1 MTVKK
6 FLFDLGNVFFDWNP
20 ERILKPIFNDDERM
34 NFFINNISF
43 PLLDTR
49 CDAGITIEVAVNDAI
64 KKFPEFEKEI
74 KLYYPNHGNMVGS
87 FFQKTVDVFYKI
99 KELNYPCFVL
109 SNWSAETYEGMEETY
124 PFLKDFD
131 GKIISGRDFLIKPD
145 PAIYELAISRFD
157 LIPQETLFIDDRLDN
172 IEAAQKLNFQIIHLT
187 NPSLIKELIDPYIG
201 LQENL

>member
-1 MTVKK
+1 MAVQK

-20 ERILKPIFNDDERM
+20 ERVLKPIFNDDERM
-34 NFFINNISF
+34 NFFIKNISF

-49 CDAGITIEVAVNDAI
+49 CDAGITIEVAVNDAV
-64 KKFPEFEKEI
+64 KKFPDFEKEI
-74 KLYYPNHGNMVGS
+74 KLYYPNHGNMVGG
-87 FFQKTVDVFYKI
+87 FFQKTVDIFYKV
-99 KELNYPCFVL
+99 KNLNYPCYVL

-157 LIPQETLFIDDRLDN
+157 IVPQETLFIDDRLDN
-172 IEAAQKLNFQIIHLT
+172 IQAAQNLNFQTIHLT
-187 NPSLIKELIDPYIG
+187 DPSLIQELIEAYIS
-201 LQENL
+201 

>member
-1 MTVKK
+1 MSVKK

-34 NFFINNISF
+34 KFFINNISF

-49 CDAGITIEVAVNDAI
+49 CDAGVTIEVAVNDAV
-64 KKFPEFEKEI
+64 KKFPDFEKEI
-74 KLYYPNHGNMVGS
+74 KLYYPNHGNMVGG
-87 FFQKTVDVFYKI
+87 FFQKTVDIFYKV
-99 KELNYPCFVL
+99 KNLNYSCYVL

-124 PFLKDFD
+124 LFLKDFD

-157 LIPQETLFIDDRLDN
+157 LVPQETLFIDDRLDN
-172 IEAAQKLNFQIIHLT
+172 IEAAQKLNFQTIHLT
-187 NPSLIKELIDPYIG
+187 DPSLIQKLIDPYIS
-201 LQENL
+201 

>member
-20 ERILKPIFNDDERM
+20 ERVLKPIFNDDERM

-49 CDAGITIEVAVNDAI
+49 CDAGITIEIAVNDAI
-64 KKFPEFEKEI
+64 KKFPDFENEI
-74 KLYYPNHGNMVGS
+74 KLYYPNHGNMVGG
-87 FFQKTVDVFYKI
+87 FFQKTVDIFYKL
-99 KELNYPCFVL
+99 KELNYPCYIL
-109 SNWSAETYEGMEETY
+109 SNWSAETYEGMEQKY
-124 PFLKDFD
+124 PFLKDFE

-157 LIPQETLFIDDRLDN
+157 LVPQETLFIDDRLDN

-187 NPSLIKELIDPYIG
+187 DPSLIQELIEPYIS
-201 LQENL
+201 

>member
-1 MTVKK
+1 MIVKK

-74 KLYYPNHGNMVGS
+74 KLYYPNHGNMVGG

-109 SNWSAETYEGMEETY
+109 SNWSAETYEGMEEKY

-172 IEAAQKLNFQIIHLT
+172 IEAAQNLNFQTIHLT
-187 NPSLIKELIDPYIG
+187 NPSLIQDLIDPYI
-201 LQENL
+201 N

>member
-1 MTVKK
+1 MAVKK

-49 CDAGITIEVAVNDAI
+49 CDAGITIEVAVNDAV
-64 KKFPEFEKEI
+64 KKFPDFEKEI
-74 KLYYPNHGNMVGS
+74 KLYYPNHRNMVGG
-87 FFQKTVDVFYKI
+87 FFQKTVDIFYKV
-99 KELNYPCFVL
+99 KNLNYPCYVL

-157 LIPQETLFIDDRLDN
+157 LVPQETLFIDDRLDN
-172 IEAAQKLNFQIIHLT
+172 IQAAQNLNFQTIHLT
-187 NPSLIKELIDPYIG
+187 DPSLIQELIEAYIS
-201 LQENL
+201 

>member
-20 ERILKPIFNDDERM
+20 ERVLKPIFNDDERM

-49 CDAGITIEVAVNDAI
+49 CDAGITIEIAVNDAI
-64 KKFPEFEKEI
+64 KKFPDFENEI
-74 KLYYPNHGNMVGS
+74 KLYYPNHGNMVGG
-87 FFQKTVDVFYKI
+87 FFQKTVDIFYKV
-99 KELNYPCFVL
+99 KELNYPCYIL
-109 SNWSAETYEGMEETY
+109 SNWSAETYEGMEEKY
-124 PFLKDFD
+124 PFLNDFE

-157 LIPQETLFIDDRLDN
+157 LVPQETLFIDDRLDN
-172 IEAAQKLNFQIIHLT
+172 IEAAQKLNFQTIHLT
-187 NPSLIKELIDPYIG
+187 YPSLIQELIEPYIS
-201 LQENL
+201 

>member
-20 ERILKPIFNDDERM
+20 ERVLKPIFNDDERM

-49 CDAGITIEVAVNDAI
+49 CDAGITIEIAVKDAI
-64 KKFPEFEKEI
+64 KKFPDFENEI
-74 KLYYPNHGNMVGS
+74 KLYYPNHGNMVGG
-87 FFQKTVDVFYKI
+87 FFQKAVDIFYKV
-99 KELNYPCFVL
+99 KELNYPCYIL
-109 SNWSAETYEGMEETY
+109 SNWSAETYEGMEEKY
-124 PFLKDFD
+124 PFLKDFE

-157 LIPQETLFIDDRLDN
+157 LVPQETLFIDDRLDN

-187 NPSLIKELIDPYIG
+187 DPSLIQEFIEPYIS
-201 LQENL
+201 

>member
-1 MTVKK
+1 MAVQK

-20 ERILKPIFNDDERM
+20 ERVLKPIFNDDERM
-34 NFFINNISF
+34 NFFIKNISF

-49 CDAGITIEVAVNDAI
+49 CDAGITIEVAVNDAV
-64 KKFPEFEKEI
+64 KKFPDFEKEI
-74 KLYYPNHGNMVGS
+74 KLYYPNHRNMVGG
-87 FFQKTVDVFYKI
+87 FFQKTVDIFYKV
-99 KELNYPCFVL
+99 KNLNYPCYIL

-157 LIPQETLFIDDRLDN
+157 LVPQETLFIDDRLDN
-172 IEAAQKLNFQIIHLT
+172 IQAAQNLNFQTIHLT
-187 NPSLIKELIDPYIG
+187 DPSLIQELIEAYIS
-201 LQENL
+201 

>member
-1 MTVKK
+1 MIVKK

-74 KLYYPNHGNMVGS
+74 KLYYPNHGNMVGG

-172 IEAAQKLNFQIIHLT
+172 IEAAQKFNFQTIHLT
-187 NPSLIKELIDPYIG
+187 DPSLIQELIDSYIR
-201 LQENL
+201 

>member
-1 MTVKK
+1 MIVKK

-74 KLYYPNHGNMVGS
+74 KFYYPNHGNMVGG

-109 SNWSAETYEGMEETY
+109 SNWSAETYEGMEEKY

-145 PAIYELAISRFD
+145 PAIYELAISRFN
-157 LIPQETLFIDDRLDN
+157 LIPEETLFVDDRLDN
-172 IEAAQKLNFQIIHLT
+172 IEAAQNLNFQTIHLT
-187 NPSLIKELIDPYIG
+187 NPSLIQDLIDPYI
-201 LQENL
+201 N

>member
-1 MTVKK
+1 MIVKK

-74 KLYYPNHGNMVGS
+74 KFYYPNHGNMVGG

-109 SNWSAETYEGMEETY
+109 SNWSAETYEGMEEKY

-131 GKIISGRDFLIKPD
+131 GKIISGRVFLIKPD

-172 IEAAQKLNFQIIHLT
+172 IEAAQKLNFQTIHLT
-187 NPSLIKELIDPYIG
+187 DPSLIQELIDPYIR
-201 LQENL
+201 

>member
-20 ERILKPIFNDDERM
+20 ERVLKPIFNDDERM

-49 CDAGITIEVAVNDAI
+49 CDAGITIEIAVNDAI
-64 KKFPEFEKEI
+64 KKFPDFENEI
-74 KLYYPNHGNMVGS
+74 KLYYPNHGNMVGG
-87 FFQKTVDVFYKI
+87 FFQKTVDIFYKV
-99 KELNYPCFVL
+99 KELNYPCYIL
-109 SNWSAETYEGMEETY
+109 SNWSAETYEGMEEKY
-124 PFLKDFD
+124 PFLKDFE

-157 LIPQETLFIDDRLDN
+157 LVPLETLFIDDRLDN
-172 IEAAQKLNFQIIHLT
+172 IEAAQKLNFQTIHLT
-187 NPSLIKELIDPYIG
+187 DPSLIQELIEPYIS
-201 LQENL
+201 

>member
-1 MTVKK
+1 MAVQK

-20 ERILKPIFNDDERM
+20 ERVLKPIFNDDERM
-34 NFFINNISF
+34 NFFIKNISF

-49 CDAGITIEVAVNDAI
+49 CDAGITIEVAVNDAV
-64 KKFPEFEKEI
+64 KKFPDFEKEI
-74 KLYYPNHGNMVGS
+74 KLYYPNHGNMVGG
-87 FFQKTVDVFYKI
+87 FFQKTVDIFYKV
-99 KELNYPCFVL
+99 KNLNYPCYVL

-157 LIPQETLFIDDRLDN
+157 LVPQETLFIDDRLDN
-172 IEAAQKLNFQIIHLT
+172 IQEAQNLNFQTIHLT
-187 NPSLIKELIDPYIG
+187 DPSLIQELIEPYIS
-201 LQENL
+201 

>member
-1 MTVKK
+1 MIVRK

-74 KLYYPNHGNMVGS
+74 KFYYPNHGNMVGG

-109 SNWSAETYEGMEETY
+109 SNWSAETYEGMEEKY

-145 PAIYELAISRFD
+145 PAIYELAISRFN
-157 LIPQETLFIDDRLDN
+157 LIPEETLFIDDRLDN
-172 IEAAQKLNFQIIHLT
+172 IEAAQNLNFQTIHLT
-187 NPSLIKELIDPYIG
+187 NPSLIQDLIDPYI
-201 LQENL
+201 N

>member
-1 MTVKK
+1 MIVKK

-74 KLYYPNHGNMVGS
+74 KLYYPNHKNMVGG

-172 IEAAQKLNFQIIHLT
+172 IEAAQKLNFQTIHLT
-187 NPSLIKELIDPYIG
+187 DPSLIQELIDPYIR
-201 LQENL
+201 

>member
-1 MTVKK
+1 MAVKK

-49 CDAGITIEVAVNDAI
+49 CDAGVTIEVAVNDAI

-74 KLYYPNHGNMVGS
+74 KFYYPNHGNMVGG

-109 SNWSAETYEGMEETY
+109 SNWSAETYEGMEEKY

-145 PAIYELAISRFD
+145 PAIYELAISRFN
-157 LIPQETLFIDDRLDN
+157 LIPEETLFIDDRLDN
-172 IEAAQKLNFQIIHLT
+172 IEAAQNLNFQTIHLT
-187 NPSLIKELIDPYIG
+187 DPSLIQELIDPYIH
-201 LQENL
+201 

>member
-1 MTVKK
+1 MIVKK

-20 ERILKPIFNDDERM
+20 ERILKPIFNDVERM

-49 CDAGITIEVAVNDAI
+49 CDAGVTIEVAVNDAI

-74 KLYYPNHGNMVGS
+74 KLYYPNHGNMVGG

-172 IEAAQKLNFQIIHLT
+172 IEAAQKLNFQTIHLT
-187 NPSLIKELIDPYIG
+187 DPSLIQELIDPYIR
-201 LQENL
+201 

>member
-64 KKFPEFEKEI
+64 KKFPKFEKEI
-74 KLYYPNHGNMVGS
+74 KFYYPNHGNMVGG

-109 SNWSAETYEGMEETY
+109 SNWSAETYEGMEEKY

-145 PAIYELAISRFD
+145 PAIYELAISRFN
-157 LIPQETLFIDDRLDN
+157 LIPEETLFIDDRLDN
-172 IEAAQKLNFQIIHLT
+172 IEAAQNLNFQTIHLT
-187 NPSLIKELIDPYIG
+187 NPSLIQDLIDPYI
-201 LQENL
+201 N

>member
-20 ERILKPIFNDDERM
+20 ERVLKPIFNDDERM

-49 CDAGITIEVAVNDAI
+49 CDAGITIEIAVNDAI
-64 KKFPEFEKEI
+64 KKFPDFENEI
-74 KLYYPNHGNMVGS
+74 KLYYPNHGNMVGG
-87 FFQKTVDVFYKI
+87 FFQKTVDIFYKL
-99 KELNYPCFVL
+99 KELNYPCYIL
-109 SNWSAETYEGMEETY
+109 SNWSAETYEGMEEKY
-124 PFLKDFD
+124 PFLKDFE

-157 LIPQETLFIDDRLDN
+157 LVPQETLFIDDRLDN
-172 IEAAQKLNFQIIHLT
+172 IEAAQKLNFQTIHLT
-187 NPSLIKELIDPYIG
+187 DPSLIQELIEPYIS
-201 LQENL
+201 

>member
-1 MTVKK
+1 MSVKK

-20 ERILKPIFNDDERM
+20 ERILKPIFNDEERM

-49 CDAGITIEVAVNDAI
+49 CDAGVTIEVAVNDAI

-74 KLYYPNHGNMVGS
+74 KLYYPNHGNMVGG

-172 IEAAQKLNFQIIHLT
+172 IEAAQKLNFQTIHLT
-187 NPSLIKELIDPYIG
+187 DPSLIQELIDPYIR
-201 LQENL
+201 

>member
-1 MTVKK
+1 MSVKK

-34 NFFINNISF
+34 KFFINNISF

-49 CDAGITIEVAVNDAI
+49 CDAGITIEVAVNDAV
-64 KKFPEFEKEI
+64 KKFPDFEKEI
-74 KLYYPNHGNMVGS
+74 KLYYPNHGNMVGG
-87 FFQKTVDVFYKI
+87 FFQKTVDIFYKV
-99 KELNYPCFVL
+99 KNLNYPCYVL

-157 LIPQETLFIDDRLDN
+157 LVPQETLFIDDRLDN
-172 IEAAQKLNFQIIHLT
+172 IEAAQKLNFQTIHLAD
-187 NPSLIKELIDPYIG
+187 PSLIQELIEPYIS
-201 LQENL
+201 

>member
-20 ERILKPIFNDDERM
+20 ERILKPIFNNDERM

-74 KLYYPNHGNMVGS
+74 KLYYPNHGNMDGG

-172 IEAAQKLNFQIIHLT
+172 IEAAQKFNFQTIHLT
-187 NPSLIKELIDPYIG
+187 DPSLIQELIDSYIR
-201 LQENL
+201 

>member
-1 MTVKK
+1 MIVKK

-74 KLYYPNHGNMVGS
+74 KLYYPNHGNMVGG

-157 LIPQETLFIDDRLDN
+157 LMPQETLFIDDRLDN
-172 IEAAQKLNFQIIHLT
+172 IEAAQKLNFQTIHLT
-187 NPSLIKELIDPYIG
+187 DPSLIQELIDPYIR
-201 LQENL
+201 

>member
-1 MTVKK
+1 MIVKK

-74 KLYYPNHGNMVGS
+74 KFYYPNHGNMVGG

-109 SNWSAETYEGMEETY
+109 SNWSAETYEGMEEKY

-172 IEAAQKLNFQIIHLT
+172 IEAAQNLNFQTIHLT
-187 NPSLIKELIDPYIG
+187 DPSLIQELIDPYIR
-201 LQENL
+201 

>member
-20 ERILKPIFNDDERM
+20 ERVLKPIFNDDERM

-49 CDAGITIEVAVNDAI
+49 CDAGITIEIAVNDAI
-64 KKFPEFEKEI
+64 KKFPDFENEI
-74 KLYYPNHGNMVGS
+74 KLYYPNHGNMVGG
-87 FFQKTVDVFYKI
+87 FFQKTVDIFYKV
-99 KELNYPCFVL
+99 KNLNYSCYVL
-109 SNWSAETYEGMEETY
+109 SNWSAETYEGMEENY
-124 PFLKDFD
+124 PFLKHFD

-157 LIPQETLFIDDRLDN
+157 LVPQETLFIDDRLDN
-172 IEAAQKLNFQIIHLT
+172 IEAAQKLNFQTIHLT
-187 NPSLIKELIDPYIG
+187 DPSLIQELIEPYIS
-201 LQENL
+201 

>member
-1 MTVKK
+1 MIVKK

-74 KLYYPNHGNMVGS
+74 KLYYPNHGNMVGG

-145 PAIYELAISRFD
+145 PAIYELAISRFN
-157 LIPQETLFIDDRLDN
+157 LIPEETLFIDDRLDN
-172 IEAAQKLNFQIIHLT
+172 IEAAQKLNFQTIHLT
-187 NPSLIKELIDPYIG
+187 NPSLVQDLIDPYI
-201 LQENL
+201 N

>member
-1 MTVKK
+1 MAVKK

-49 CDAGITIEVAVNDAI
+49 CDAGITIEVAVNDAV
-64 KKFPEFEKEI
+64 KKFPDFEKEI
-74 KLYYPNHGNMVGS
+74 KLYYPNHRNMVGG
-87 FFQKTVDVFYKI
+87 FFQKTVDIFHKV
-99 KELNYPCFVL
+99 KELNYPCYIL
-109 SNWSAETYEGMEETY
+109 SNWSAETYEGMEDQY
-124 PFLKDFD
+124 PFLKEFD

-157 LIPQETLFIDDRLDN
+157 LIPEETLFIDDRLDN
-172 IEAAQKLNFQIIHLT
+172 IQAAQNLNFQTIHLT
-187 NPSLIKELIDPYIG
+187 DPSVIQDLIEPYIR
-201 LQENL
+201 

>member
-1 MTVKK
+1 MAVKK

-20 ERILKPIFNDDERM
+20 ERVLKPMFADDERM

-64 KKFPEFEKEI
+64 KKFPDFEKEI
-74 KLYYPNHGNMVGS
+74 KLYYPNHGNMVGG
-87 FFQKTVDVFYKI
+87 FFQKTVDIFYKV
-99 KELNYPCFVL
+99 KELNYPCYIL
-109 SNWSAETYEGMEETY
+109 SNWSAETYEGMEDQY
-124 PFLKDFD
+124 PFLKEFD

-157 LIPQETLFIDDRLDN
+157 LIPEETLFIDDRLDN
-172 IEAAQKLNFQIIHLT
+172 IEAAQKLNFQTIHLT
-187 NPSLIKELIDPYIG
+187 DPSLIQELIEPYIS
-201 LQENL
+201 

>member
-1 MTVKK
+1 MIVKK

-74 KLYYPNHGNMVGS
+74 KLYYPNHGNMVGG

-109 SNWSAETYEGMEETY
+109 SNWSAETYEGMEKTY

-145 PAIYELAISRFD
+145 PAIYELAISRFN
-157 LIPQETLFIDDRLDN
+157 LIPEETLFIDDRLDN
-172 IEAAQKLNFQIIHLT
+172 IEAAQNLNFQTIHLT
-187 NPSLIKELIDPYIG
+187 NPSLIQDLIDPYI
-201 LQENL
+201 N